1 MIPHSPKDIFNHI
14 TGRQGFDYDQIE
26 ESVFIGT
33 NMCCQ
38 FGFDKVYI
46 HCQHGHGRAPT
57 LFVAYLVRNGMGV
70 EKTIEYLKNKRPSIH
85 LSDLQMK
92 SLVNFSNRN
101 N

>member
-38 FGFDKVYI
+38 FGFDKELLTKGV
-46 HCQHGHGRAPT
+46 RADISLEEIKIDTPT
-57 LFVAYLVRNGMGV
+57 
-70 EKTIEYLKNKRPSIH
+70 
-85 LSDLQMK
+85 
-92 SLVNFSNRN
+92 
-101 N
+101 